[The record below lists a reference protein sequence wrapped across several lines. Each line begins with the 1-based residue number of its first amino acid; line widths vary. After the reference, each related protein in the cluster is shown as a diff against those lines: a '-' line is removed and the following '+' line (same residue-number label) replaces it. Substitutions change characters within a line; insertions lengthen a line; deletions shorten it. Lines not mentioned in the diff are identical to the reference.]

1 MNNKETMA
9 GFDEK
14 CDKVSRKLTRF
25 FNKFGK
31 TQNVWQV
38 VLYLQ

>member
-9 GFDEK
+9 GFNEK
-14 CDKVSRKLTRF
+14 WYKVSRKFTCF